1 MTKFQKQM
9 LTIAA
14 AGALTAVT
22 ALPAMALENEFH
34 GIYNFNAIF
43 ANYNGTINPTTV
55 QTNKADQSLEQR
67 VRLQYIAKASND
79 LKLVTHF
86 EINNKWGAKDTLVD
100 NDGKTPDVAGSDLD
114 TDGLNILTKH
124 AYLDFNAVKGVNVT
138 IGLQAYKDALAG
150 IVIDA
155 DVPGVYVN
163 TAIAGVQTKL
173 GMARYA
179 DNKLLDAGTGS
190 FVGDQNTDFYSLD
203 TNYALNKDTKVGV
216 SYYLLNNTVTTDHN
230 TAHTVALTGATKVAG
245 IDLAGFVAMQN
256 GKAGANQAHYEGLAY
271 NLRASMK
278 AAGGTIKAGYLY
290 ASGDDDGVDNGAWK
304 NTGVTTYNDSGMMLI
319 VRNTAH
325 NVTSTSSFIGGN
337 DMFNITNLRV
347 LHVGYATSL
356 SDKLSA
362 QVNVGARWA
371 NEAATDTVK
380 GFTAAEVNGEIAYKL
395 YPNMTV
401 LAQAGYA
408 SLDSEYAGKD
418 PYTARAGIRFSF

>member
-43 ANYNGTINPTTV
+43 ANYNGIINPTPV

-86 EINNKWGAKDTLVD
+86 EINNKWGAQDTLKSD
-100 NDGKTPDVAGSDLD
+100 SAATDVAGSDLD

-124 AYLDFNAVKGVNVT
+124 AYLDFNAAKGVNVT

-179 DNKLLDAGTGS
+179 DNKLIEGGTGS

-216 SYYLLNNTVTTDHN
+216 SYYLLNNTATTDHN

-290 ASGDDDGVDNGAWK
+290 ASGDDAAGVDNGDWK

-325 NVTSTSSFIGGN
+325 NVTPTSSFIG
-337 DMFNITNLRV
+337 DKNITNLRV

>member
-34 GIYNFNAIF
+34 GLYNFNAIF
-43 ANYNGTINPTTV
+43 ANYNGTIEPTKV

-100 NDGKTPDVAGSDLD
+100 YDGKTPDVAGSDLD

-124 AYLDFNAVKGVNVT
+124 AYLDFNAAKGVNVT

-179 DNKLLDAGTGS
+179 DNKLIEGGTGS

-290 ASGDDDGVDNGAWK
+290 ASGDDAGVDDGAWK

-319 VRNTAH
+319 VRNTVH
-325 NVTSTSSFIGGN
+325 NATATYSFIG
-337 DMFNITNLRV
+337 DKNITNLRV
-347 LHVGYATSL
+347 LHVGYATNL

>member
-43 ANYNGTINPTTV
+43 ANYNGTIDPTSV

-86 EINNKWGAKDTLVD
+86 EINNKWGAKDTLD
-100 NDGKTPDVAGSDLD
+100 NTNGDATDVAGSDLD

-124 AYLDFNAVKGVNVT
+124 AYLDFNAAKDVNVT

-155 DVPGVYVN
+155 DVPGVYVK

-179 DNKLLDAGTGS
+179 DNKLLEDGTGS

-290 ASGDDDGVDNGAWK
+290 ASGDDAGVDNGAWK

-325 NVTSTSSFIGGN
+325 NVTPTSSFIG
-337 DMFNITNLRV
+337 DKNITNLRV

>member
-43 ANYNGTINPTTV
+43 ANYNGTIEPKPV

-86 EINNKWGAKDTLVD
+86 EINNKWGAKDTLD
-100 NDGKTPDVAGSDLD
+100 NTNGDATDVAGSDLD

-124 AYLDFNAVKGVNVT
+124 AYLDFNAAKDVNVT

-155 DVPGVYVN
+155 DVPGVYVK

-179 DNKLLDAGTGS
+179 DNKLLEDGTGS

-290 ASGDDDGVDNGAWK
+290 ASGDDAGVDNGAWK

-325 NVTSTSSFIGGN
+325 NVTPTSSFIG
-337 DMFNITNLRV
+337 DKNITNLRV

>member
-43 ANYNGTINPTTV
+43 ANYNGTIEPKPV

-86 EINNKWGAKDTLVD
+86 EINNKWGARDTLD
-100 NDGKTPDVAGSDLD
+100 NTYGDATDVAGSDLD

-124 AYLDFNAVKGVNVT
+124 AYLDFNAAKDVNVT

-179 DNKLLDAGTGS
+179 DNKLLEDGTGS

-290 ASGDDDGVDNGAWK
+290 ASGDDAGVDNGAWK

-325 NVTSTSSFIGGN
+325 NVTSTSSFIG
-337 DMFNITNLRV
+337 DKNITNLRV

>member
-86 EINNKWGAKDTLVD
+86 EINNIWGAKDTLKD
-100 NDGKTPDVAGSDLD
+100 DGKTTDVAGSDLD

-124 AYLDFNAVKGVNVT
+124 AYLDFNAAKGVNVT

-179 DNKLLDAGTGS
+179 DNTLFDDGTGS

-290 ASGDDDGVDNGAWK
+290 ASGDDAGDDNGAWK

-325 NVTSTSSFIGGN
+325 NVTATSSFIGGT
-337 DMFNITNLRV
+337 DITNLRV